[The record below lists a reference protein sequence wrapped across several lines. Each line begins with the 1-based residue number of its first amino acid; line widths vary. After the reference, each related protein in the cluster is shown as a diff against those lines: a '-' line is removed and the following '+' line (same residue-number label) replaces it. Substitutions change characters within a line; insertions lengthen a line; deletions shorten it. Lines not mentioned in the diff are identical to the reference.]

1 LVVATKESSRVLA
14 TSEGKGKPVRHL
26 LGSTRPQGL
35 VLSAAGGV
43 GPGARELPVDLIVP
57 CGVVKVVDGH
67 RARLPIAA
75 KSPRVWAYA
84 NGRGAT
90 NQVVDQVGVG

>member
-1 LVVATKESSRVLA
+1 M
-14 TSEGKGKPVRHL
+14 
-26 LGSTRPQGL
+26 
-35 VLSAAGGV
+35 
-43 GPGARELPVDLIVP
+43 DLIVP
-57 CGVVKVVDGH
+57 CGVVEVIDGH

-90 NQVVDQVGVG
+90 DQVVYQVGVG

>member
-1 LVVATKESSRVLA
+1 
-14 TSEGKGKPVRHL
+14 
-26 LGSTRPQGL
+26 
-35 VLSAAGGV
+35 
-43 GPGARELPVDLIVP
+43 
-57 CGVVKVVDGH
+57 VVKVVDGH

-90 NQVVDQVGVG
+90 NQVVDQVGVGKLAYLGDEVEESVMRSRELGIL